1 MIMFKRFIVVLIV
14 IATPLLTGCV
24 AAVATG
30 AVVGS
35 DMMTDRRSS
44 GIYIEDQNI
53 ELKAINVISKNEALK
68 EQTSIGVTRFNRIVL
83 LYGQTPTEQLRDQAS
98 ELVRKIDNIRKV
110 HNEIRIA
117 APDSFL
123 STTSDT
129 WITTKA
135 KSLMLAEKEF
145 KSRHIKVV
153 TENGE
158 LFLMG
163 LVKRSEADKAIAI
176 VRGIDGVER
185 VIEVFEYL
193 P

>member
-1 MIMFKRFIVVLIV
+1 MFKKFILLVIIV
-14 IATPLLTGCV
+14 TPLLTGCV

-30 AVVGS
+30 AVVGT
-35 DMMTDRRSS
+35 DMANDRRST

-53 ELKAINVISKNEALK
+53 ELKAAKSLGKVAAIKDR
-68 EQTSIGVTRFNRIVL
+68 TSIGITSYNRIVL
-83 LYGQTPTEQLRDQAS
+83 LTGQAPTEQLRSQAS
-98 ELVRKIDNIRKV
+98 ELVRKVDNIRKI
-110 HNEIRIA
+110 HNEIRIS

-123 STTSDT
+123 STTSDS

-135 KSLMLAEKEF
+135 KSLMLAEKAFE
-145 KSRHIKVV
+145 SRHIKVV

-163 LVKRSEADKAIAI
+163 IVKRTEAEKAIAI
-176 VRGIDGVER
+176 VREIDGVER